1 MNKLPTEVV
10 DIIFKFV
17 HKHNINQLNIQ
28 FKQFISCAKFH
39 HILQEYR
46 GNDKYKGR

>member
-28 FKQFISCAKFH
+28 FIFCAKFQNAVLD
-39 HILQEYR
+39 ILR
-46 GNDKYKGR
+46 VSSI